1 MAKAMIHPGIFWA
14 VMGSYIAALMLLGWI
29 SYKKSDTL
37 KEFLIMGGSA
47 GGIVIALA
55 YASTQ
60 YSVSTF
66 MGCSGYVYR
75 NGWSSFNIAATGSFN
90 MVWPVL
96 LVGYPL
102 LKIRKRLNIL
112 TLPDFMAERY
122 YSNFYRGFVAV
133 MVPIF
138 LLPYMG
144 VQIMG
149 GGLVIHAFTG
159 EPFWVGA
166 VIMGTVIALYCS
178 FGGIRGAILTDTL
191 QGALMLGGALVL
203 AIVGIHK
210 AGGFGSLNSWLATNM
225 PKHLSMPGSAGF
237 ATYPGNIS
245 QFVLWGLFAVAQ
257 PQLFTKFLAV
267 RNEKELTRTMVFG
280 AIFFFAAAWLIWT
293 AAMSATKLVPGLT
306 GKGIDSTIPL
316 LALKILP
323 FSIASLLV
331 SALIAAGMSTI
342 DSALIM
348 TSSAISRDLVQN
360 TFAVKI
366 TEAGVLKLSRAMVI
380 ALAIV
385 ATVFGVIRPGLIF
398 SIVMMVFGG
407 FGVLLA
413 PIVLG
418 LHWKRATR
426 EAAIWSSIVGLAFL
440 QQLKQILT
448 RKLLKKA
455 KFLTPIMVS

>member
-1 MAKAMIHPGIFWA
+1 
-14 VMGSYIAALMLLGWI
+14 
-29 SYKKSDTL
+29 
-37 KEFLIMGGSA
+37 
-47 GGIVIALA
+47 
-55 YASTQ
+55 
-60 YSVSTF
+60 
-66 MGCSGYVYR
+66 
-75 NGWSSFNIAATGSFN
+75 
-90 MVWPVL
+90 
-96 LVGYPL
+96 
-102 LKIRKRLNIL
+102 
-112 TLPDFMAERY
+112 
-122 YSNFYRGFVAV
+122 
-133 MVPIF
+133 
-138 LLPYMG
+138 
-144 VQIMG
+144 
-149 GGLVIHAFTG
+149 
-159 EPFWVGA
+159 
-166 VIMGTVIALYCS
+166 
-178 FGGIRGAILTDTL
+178 
-191 QGALMLGGALVL
+191 
-203 AIVGIHK
+203 
-210 AGGFGSLNSWLATNM
+210 
-225 PKHLSMPGSAGF
+225 
-237 ATYPGNIS
+237 
-245 QFVLWGLFAVAQ
+245 
-257 PQLFTKFLAV
+257 
-267 RNEKELTRTMVFG
+267 
-280 AIFFFAAAWLIWT
+280 
-293 AAMSATKLVPGLT
+293 VPGLT

-440 QQLKQILT
+440 L
-448 RKLLKKA
+448 
-455 KFLTPIMVS
+455 FL